1 MASSRV
7 RANIAA
13 AYVDGSISREQA
25 GAAMVALGREWDE
38 LTPKN
43 KKCATISLYP
53 KRYRL
58 ASRPDRQSNNYQ
70 SRFFSCNR

>member
-43 KKCATISLYP
+43 KKCATISL
-53 KRYRL
+53 
-58 ASRPDRQSNNYQ
+58 
-70 SRFFSCNR
+70 